1 MSEEKKTNS
10 WTGVIK
16 YKHPDGKEDSICI
29 KCYGKSMSQAKY
41 KFYEMLRHI
50 NASIQLEA
58 LVNNEKALGVSI
70 PKKVL
75 DTVNAT
81 VVARKNDSSRMS
93 TAKEDEEYDKV
104 CDKAMEEYCKSV
116 DKAMQDLPF

>member
-1 MSEEKKTNS
+1 MSDEKKTNC

-41 KFYEMLRHI
+41 KFYEVVRHI

-58 LVNNEKALGVSI
+58 LTTHGKDFGVSV
-70 PKKVL
+70 PQKVL
-75 DTVNAT
+75 DTKNAI
-81 VVARKNDSSRMS
+81 VVARKNDSSIS
-93 TAKEDEEYDKV
+93 TAKEDEEYDKAF
-104 CDKAMEEYCKSV
+104 DKAIGDLPY
-116 DKAMQDLPF
+116 KATEDLPF

>member
-41 KFYEMLRHI
+41 KFYEVLRHI

-58 LVNNEKALGVSI
+58 LTTHEKVFGVVVPKALLETNS
-70 PKKVL
+70 
-75 DTVNAT
+75 AE
-81 VVARKNDSSRMS
+81 VVKREN
-93 TAKEDEEYDKV
+93 
-104 CDKAMEEYCKSV
+104 
-116 DKAMQDLPF
+116 

>member
-29 KCYGKSMSQAKY
+29 KCYGKSMSQAKF

-50 NASIQLEA
+50 NASMQLKA
-58 LVNNEKALGVSI
+58 LVDNEKAFGVSI
-70 PKKVL
+70 PKSVL
-75 DTVNAT
+75 DTENA
-81 VVARKNDSSRMS
+81 VVAERKNDSSIKPFTR
-93 TAKEDEEYDKV
+93 TDEEDKEYDK
-104 CDKAMEEYCKSV
+104 AFYNTME
-116 DKAMQDLPF
+116 DLPF

>member
-29 KCYGKSMSQAKY
+29 KCYGKSMLQAKY
-41 KFYEMLRHI
+41 KFYEVLRHI

-58 LVNNEKALGVSI
+58 LTTHEEEFGVAVPKAL
-70 PKKVL
+70 L
-75 DTVNAT
+75 DTNNAE
-81 VVARKNDSSRMS
+81 VVKREN
-93 TAKEDEEYDKV
+93 
-104 CDKAMEEYCKSV
+104 
-116 DKAMQDLPF
+116 

>member
-1 MSEEKKTNS
+1 MAEEKKTNS

-41 KFYEMLRHI
+41 KFYEMLRRI

-58 LVNNEKALGVSI
+58 LTTHEKEFGVVV
-70 PKKVL
+70 PQTLL
-75 DTVNAT
+75 DTNNAE
-81 VVARKNDSSRMS
+81 VVKREN
-93 TAKEDEEYDKV
+93 
-104 CDKAMEEYCKSV
+104 
-116 DKAMQDLPF
+116 

>member
-16 YKHPDGKEDSICI
+16 YKHYDGKEDSICI

-41 KFYEMLRHI
+41 KFYEMLCRI

-58 LVNNEKALGVSI
+58 LITHENEFGVVVPQAL
-70 PKKVL
+70 L
-75 DTVNAT
+75 DTNNAE
-81 VVARKNDSSRMS
+81 VVERK
-93 TAKEDEEYDKV
+93 K
-104 CDKAMEEYCKSV
+104 
-116 DKAMQDLPF
+116 

>member
-29 KCYGKSMSQAKY
+29 KCYGKSMSQARY
-41 KFYEMLRHI
+41 KFFEMLRHI

-58 LVNNEKALGVSI
+58 LVNNGDAFGVSV
-70 PKKVL
+70 PQKVL
-75 DTVNAT
+75 ETVNAT
-81 VVARKNDSSRMS
+81 VVVRKNRMS
-93 TAKEDEEYDKV
+93 TVKEDEEYDKA

-116 DKAMQDLPF
+116 DNAMEDLPF

>member
-41 KFYEMLRHI
+41 KFYEVLRHI
-50 NASIQLEA
+50 NASMQLKA
-58 LVNNEKALGVSI
+58 LVNNGDAFGVSV
-70 PKKVL
+70 PQKVIE
-75 DTVNAT
+75 TVNAT
-81 VVARKNDSSRMS
+81 VVARKNESSRMS
-93 TAKEDEEYDKV
+93 TAKEDEEYDKAF
-104 CDKAMEEYCKSV
+104 DEAME
-116 DKAMQDLPF
+116 DLPF

>member
-1 MSEEKKTNS
+1 MSVEKKTIT

-41 KFYEMLRHI
+41 KFYEVVRHI

-58 LVNNEKALGVSI
+58 LTTHGKEFGVVVPQI
-70 PKKVL
+70 VL
-75 DTVNAT
+75 DSKNAI
-81 VVARKNDSSRMS
+81 VVPRKNDASITP
-93 TAKEDEEYDKV
+93 TAEEDEEYDKAF
-104 CDKAMEEYCKSV
+104 DKAMGDLPY
-116 DKAMQDLPF
+116 KAMED

>member
-41 KFYEMLRHI
+41 KFYEVVRHI

-58 LVNNEKALGVSI
+58 LTTHGKEFGVVVPQI
-70 PKKVL
+70 VL
-75 DTVNAT
+75 DSKNAI
-81 VVARKNDSSRMS
+81 VVARKDESARLS
-93 TAKEDEEYDKV
+93 TAKEDEEYDKAF
-104 CDKAMEEYCKSV
+104 DKANE
-116 DKAMQDLPF
+116 DLPF

>member
-29 KCYGKSMSQAKY
+29 KCYGKSMLQAKY
-41 KFYEMLRHI
+41 KFYEMLRRI

-58 LVNNEKALGVSI
+58 LITHENEFGVVVPRAL
-70 PKKVL
+70 L
-75 DTVNAT
+75 DTNNAE
-81 VVARKNDSSRMS
+81 VVERK
-93 TAKEDEEYDKV
+93 K
-104 CDKAMEEYCKSV
+104 
-116 DKAMQDLPF
+116 

>member
-16 YKHPDGKEDSICI
+16 YKHPDGKEDSVCI
-29 KCYGKSMSQAKY
+29 KCYGRSMSQAKY

-50 NASIQLEA
+50 NASMQLKA
-58 LVNNEKALGVSI
+58 LVNNEKAFGVSI

-75 DTVNAT
+75 DTVNAM
-81 VVARKNDSSRMS
+81 VVERKNRMP
-93 TAKEDEEYDKV
+93 TAKEDEEYDKAF
-104 CDKAMEEYCKSV
+104 DKAME
-116 DKAMQDLPF
+116 DLPF

>member
-41 KFYEMLRHI
+41 KFYEVLRHI
-50 NASIQLEA
+50 NASIQFEA
-58 LVNNEKALGVSI
+58 LVNNEKAFGVSI
-70 PKKVL
+70 PKRVL
-75 DTVNAT
+75 DTENAI
-81 VVARKNDSSRMS
+81 VVERKSNDNKRSRRS
-93 TAKEDEEYDKV
+93 WAKEDKEYDEAF
-104 CDKAMEEYCKSV
+104 DKAME
-116 DKAMQDLPF
+116 DLPF

>member
-50 NASIQLEA
+50 NASMQLKA
-58 LVNNEKALGVSI
+58 LVNNGDAFGVSV
-70 PKKVL
+70 PQKVL
-75 DTVNAT
+75 ETVNAT
-81 VVARKNDSSRMS
+81 VVARKNDSSVS
-93 TAKEDEEYDKV
+93 TAKEDEEYDKAF
-104 CDKAMEEYCKSV
+104 DKATE
-116 DKAMQDLPF
+116 DLPF